1 MASFFL
7 RWLQPMHP
15 RDVHEPH
22 RVATSL
28 ELLFDLI
35 FVVAIASAGQQLHHA
50 IVENHLFDSLAL
62 YFMVFFALW
71 WAWMNFTWFTS
82 AYDNDDTLYRV
93 MTMFQ
98 MIGALIIAA
107 GIPDAFQ
114 HRDFDVIIIGYV
126 VMRTILILQWLRAA
140 QSDPSRQG
148 TIYRY
153 AIGVGFIQVG
163 WIFFHFS
170 PIDFSTYIFVL
181 LVLAELAVPF
191 FAEKYGKTP
200 WHPHHIAER
209 YSLLTIIVLGES
221 IVASFNAISDAFKHH
236 AIQTELIFL
245 TIGGVVSMFTMWW
258 MYFDR
263 QIAGRLNSHQ
273 RTFIWGYGHFFIFI
287 SIASFGAALAAA
299 VNVITVHAEISHYDA
314 SMIIAVTLVMYS
326 VSLWLLHDLHFLTGL
341 GKWFY
346 PFTAMIILAIPL
358 FIANV
363 GYCVFV
369 MSLVY
374 GLRLVVSKWLFKS
387 DSVELAH

>member
-71 WAWMNFTWFTS
+71 WAWMNFTWFAS

-163 WIFFHFS
+163 WIFFHFNLH
-170 PIDFSTYIFVL
+170 TVL
-181 LVLAELAVPF
+181 KHRQA
-191 FAEKYGKTP
+191 
-200 WHPHHIAER
+200 
-209 YSLLTIIVLGES
+209 YS
-221 IVASFNAISDAFKHH
+221 
-236 AIQTELIFL
+236 
-245 TIGGVVSMFTMWW
+245 
-258 MYFDR
+258 
-263 QIAGRLNSHQ
+263 
-273 RTFIWGYGHFFIFI
+273 
-287 SIASFGAALAAA
+287 
-299 VNVITVHAEISHYDA
+299 
-314 SMIIAVTLVMYS
+314 
-326 VSLWLLHDLHFLTGL
+326 
-341 GKWFY
+341 
-346 PFTAMIILAIPL
+346 
-358 FIANV
+358 
-363 GYCVFV
+363 
-369 MSLVY
+369 
-374 GLRLVVSKWLFKS
+374 
-387 DSVELAH
+387 